1 MAVKRDVFPVQDN
14 AFKAWLLNAAN
25 FAQANNA
32 ALKITVAQASAL
44 GEAHGDLEAALT
56 EHVAA
61 QTVAKQKTSV
71 KNAKKHAAEQLA
83 RQICKQILNDSSI
96 PDSLKEGM
104 GLRPHDTTRST
115 VPAPTVAPGVLVE
128 QDGNRQHTLR
138 LFDPADLSRR
148 AKPENVSQWQVFV
161 AVGPTPPASVEAC
174 QLAATVARD
183 RAAVTFDAADTG
195 KTAWY
200 IGRGVNSKG
209 QPGPTSAPVAATIAA

>member
-1 MAVKRDVFPVQDN
+1 MALKKDVFPRQDN

-25 FAQANNA
+25 FAAANTA
-32 ALKITVAQASAL
+32 ALKITALQATALSDAQGELESAL
-44 GEAHGDLEAALT
+44 VD
-56 EHVAA
+56 HVAA
-61 QTVAKQKTSV
+61 QTVAKQRTSL
-71 KNAKKHAAEQLA
+71 KNAKKFAAEQLA
-83 RQICKQILNDSSI
+83 RQICKQILNDETI

-104 GLRPHDTTRST
+104 GLRPHDTTRT
-115 VPAPTVAPGVLVE
+115 PTPPPTVAPGVLVE
-128 QDGNRQHTLR
+128 QDGNRQHTVR
-138 LFDPADLSRR
+138 LFDPADLARR

-161 AVGPTPPASVEAC
+161 AVGPTPPASVDAC

-183 RAAVTFDAADTG
+183 RAAVTFDAADAG